1 MSRDPMESEEQSMV
15 DSEMPEGEVDEPE
28 FIMGISTTNAWSTF
42 RDTLAQG
49 MYNAYR
55 ASHWLFFMVL
65 LMLKYFS
72 CSITIFYYICVYDLS
87 SFVCRIDILEGSIA
101 VRGRGKTKG
110 SGFLLK
116 MMN

>member
-1 MSRDPMESEEQSMV
+1 MLI
-15 DSEMPEGEVDEPE
+15 GLL
-28 FIMGISTTNAWSTF
+28 IN
-42 RDTLAQG
+42 
-49 MYNAYR
+49 Y
-55 ASHWLFFMVL
+55 FMVL

-72 CSITIFYYICVYDLS
+72 WLYYYFYYICVYDLS
-87 SFVCRIDILEGSIA
+87 SFVCRMDILEGSIA

>member
-1 MSRDPMESEEQSMV
+1 
-15 DSEMPEGEVDEPE
+15 
-28 FIMGISTTNAWSTF
+28 
-42 RDTLAQG
+42 
-49 MYNAYR
+49 
-55 ASHWLFFMVL
+55 

-72 CSITIFYYICVYDLS
+72 WLYYYFYYICVYDLS
-87 SFVCRIDILEGSIA
+87 SFVCRMDILEGSIA